1 MNIFNPF
8 IRTLLPLTPKSWVRK
23 IAKPYIA
30 GESLEDLVNVV
41 EDINLAGFTA
51 ATSILGEFVNDRDQA
66 LEASMDYI
74 EALTEIQSRKLD
86 SNIHVKLTHLGL
98 KLDKELCYSNLKSI
112 LTKAEET
119 HNFVRIDMEDSSCTD
134 DTLSIFEKA
143 HYEFDNVGIVIQACM
158 RRSKHDIQKLIALK
172 ANVRLCKGIYIEP
185 RNIAY
190 NDYRNVRENYS
201 SLLKELLTARCYVGI
216 ATHDEWLVRDAF
228 QTIETIGLSP
238 SEYEFQMLYGVTPQL
253 QQSIRE
259 AGHRLRVAVPFG
271 PNWYPYSIRRLRKNP
286 TIAGY
291 VLKALFTSE
300 KNPL

>member
-1 MNIFNPF
+1 M
-8 IRTLLPLTPKSWVRK
+8 RK

-190 NDYRNVRENYS
+190 NDYQNVRENYS